1 MCVLAR
7 DIYQHVFVFETKD
20 SIDAQTIVIPI
31 VSVGFWLLKRE
42 MLSHRHLFKF
52 FTILWWICCG
62 YVSFGSG
69 NGQFDESI
77 IFPST
82 FIQRQQSSEIKSF
95 DLLTNNA
102 VNSESVV
109 QLSRSAG
116 AFSLEFFQVICHH
129 V

>member
-1 MCVLAR
+1 
-7 DIYQHVFVFETKD
+7 
-20 SIDAQTIVIPI
+20 
-31 VSVGFWLLKRE
+31 
-42 MLSHRHLFKF
+42 MLSHRYLFKY
-52 FTILWWICCG
+52 FTILWWIFCG
-62 YVSFGSG
+62 YVNFGSG

-82 FIQRQQSSEIKSF
+82 FIQRQQSYEIKSF

-109 QLSRSAG
+109 QLSRSAE
-116 AFSLEFFQVICHH
+116 AFSLEFFQVFCHF